1 MAVPFSGAV
10 ARRAARALR
19 LYNQETNM
27 PEPHQRESDRSNDS
41 SPLQKSGLDR
51 RLSAKHRL
59 IQSSLFQETFAQN
72 KSWVGR
78 YMVLWRRSGT
88 EASLRLG
95 VITSKKISLRANQRN
110 RARRRLREAYRNLRP
125 YFSGDFDVL
134 LIGRR
139 AILGADWPEVI
150 REMLKLAQRA
160 ELISDKNLKQAKQE
174 FLQNN

>member
-1 MAVPFSGAV
+1 MKK
-10 ARRAARALR
+10 R
-19 LYNQETNM
+19 L
-27 PEPHQRESDRSNDS
+27 QRLWNNFRMSKLGI
-41 SPLQKSGLDR
+41 PLV
-51 RLSAKHRL
+51 
-59 IQSSLFQETFAQN
+59 SLFFFLSISFLPIQ
-72 KSWVGR
+72 
-78 YMVLWRRSGT
+78 
-88 EASLRLG
+88 
-95 VITSKKISLRANQRN
+95 TSKKISLRANQRN

-174 FLQNN
+174 FFTK